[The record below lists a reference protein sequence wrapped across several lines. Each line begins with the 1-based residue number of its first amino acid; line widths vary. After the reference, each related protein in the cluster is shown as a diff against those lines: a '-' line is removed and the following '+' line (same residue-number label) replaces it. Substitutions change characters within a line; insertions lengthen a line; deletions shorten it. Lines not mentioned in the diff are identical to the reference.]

1 MLKQEK
7 IFLKLS
13 LIISLLGIVI
23 LILISNK
30 ISPETAET
38 TIDQLKSLELNS
50 EVSIAGEII
59 SVIDTPTIL
68 IINIKDPS
76 GSIKV
81 IADKKSLDKT
91 LNKGAIIEIQGELKK
106 YNEELE
112 VEANKITI
120 FWK

>member
-1 MLKQEK
+1 MKMLKQEK

-120 FWK
+120 F